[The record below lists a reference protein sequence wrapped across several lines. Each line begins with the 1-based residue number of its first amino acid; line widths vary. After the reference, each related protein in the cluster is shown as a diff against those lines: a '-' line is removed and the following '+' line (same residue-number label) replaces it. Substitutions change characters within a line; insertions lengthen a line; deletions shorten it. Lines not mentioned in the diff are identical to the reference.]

1 MEQRLGIVEMSEY
14 VRECLREDEEMILS
28 RACASGAEVPCVLL
42 LTLSS
47 IRPRLEGLKKI
58 GHEYSFCRNFDTTW
72 TARPLALSRYNGQ
85 KALVLED
92 PGGDCNAEVSLI
104 YPFRSS

>member
-14 VRECLREDEEMILS
+14 VRECLVEDEEFILS
-28 RACASGAEVPCVLL
+28 GAHASAAEVPSVLL
-42 LTLSS
+42 LTLAS
-47 IRPRLEGLKKI
+47 IRPRLDGLKKI
-58 GHEYSFCRNFDTTW
+58 EREYSLCQDFDTTC
-72 TARPLALSRYNGQ
+72 AVRPLALSRYNGQ

-92 PGGDCNAEVSLI
+92 PGGDCKAEVPLI